1 MKRSLLKSIRVASI
15 FVALWL
21 TALQAHGNSL
31 SQDVMSHS
39 LFLIS
44 TDSPSPGQSL
54 LPTTTQQGN
63 TTALYDLVQDLRTL
77 PVGKEYRY
85 YLQMLEQQGYLVL
98 DNYNDHQHWE
108 FTLEKMGQNLRLTI
122 AFNPTTRTSTMITAS
137 GPRVVEQY
145 ESLQDCE
152 HLVRDRQLLFAIS

>member
-1 MKRSLLKSIRVASI
+1 MKRSLLNSIRVASI
-15 FVALWL
+15 FVTLWL
-21 TALQAHGNSL
+21 TALQAYGNSL
-31 SQDVMSHS
+31 PQEFRSHS
-39 LFLIS
+39 LFLVS
-44 TDSPSPGQSL
+44 TDSPSPDQSL

-63 TTALYDLVQDLRTL
+63 TTALYNLVQELRTL
-77 PVGKEYRY
+77 PVGKEHRY

-137 GPRVVEQY
+137 GPRVVDQY
-145 ESLQDCE
+145 
-152 HLVRDRQLLFAIS
+152 

>member
-1 MKRSLLKSIRVASI
+1 MKSSLLKTIRVASI
-15 FVALWL
+15 FVTLWL
-21 TALQAHGNSL
+21 TTLQVYGNSL
-31 SQDVMSHS
+31 PQESMSHS

-44 TDSPSPGQSL
+44 TDSLSPDQQLS
-54 LPTTTQQGN
+54 PATTQQGN
-63 TTALYDLVQDLRTL
+63 TTALYDLVQELRTL

-85 YLQMLEQQGYLVL
+85 YLQMLEQQGYIVL

-137 GPRVVEQY
+137 GPRVVKQY
-145 ESLQDCE
+145 
-152 HLVRDRQLLFAIS
+152 